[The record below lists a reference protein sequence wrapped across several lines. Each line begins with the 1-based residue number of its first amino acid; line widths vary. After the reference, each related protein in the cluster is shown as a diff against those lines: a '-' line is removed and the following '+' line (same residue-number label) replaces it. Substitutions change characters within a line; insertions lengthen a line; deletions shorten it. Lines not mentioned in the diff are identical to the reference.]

1 MTIGKDTSVR
11 PSLSIYNPMMP
22 GARLIKELEIGS
34 FATSPF
40 AREWPETLRIV
51 SWNVNRGLQLS
62 GVIDFL
68 QSSSADLILLQETD
82 VNARRTRHR
91 NIPREVAQALRLNYI
106 FGREFEE
113 LAQGTEA
120 SPAYH
125 GQTTLSRLPLSNPRI
140 LRFRE
145 QSTFWRPR
153 WFVPPLQSFQ
163 RRLGGRIALIC
174 DITLQSRTLVLYN
187 LHLESRG
194 NDELRTGQL
203 SEMLTEIRKNPAET
217 PILVAGDFNF
227 DLSRGPA
234 PALIAGMRLDNRFAS
249 FGGRR
254 TVPNHAK
261 PAAID
266 WILTR
271 GALSASDP
279 EIHESVTA
287 SDHYPLSLELR
298 LLSPQ

>member
-1 MTIGKDTSVR
+1 MTIRNDTSDPR
-11 PSLSIYNPMMP
+11 SLNVFSPMMP
-22 GARLIKELEIGS
+22 GFPLTKDLEIGS
-34 FATSPF
+34 FLSPPF
-40 AREWPETLRIV
+40 PREWPETLRVV
-51 SWNVNRGLQLS
+51 SWNVNRGLQLN
-62 GVIDFL
+62 GIIEFL

-91 NIPREVAQALRLNYI
+91 NIPRDIARALRMNYI

-125 GQTTLSRLPLSNPRI
+125 GQTTLSRLPLSHPSI
-140 LRFRE
+140 LRFRN

-163 RRLGGRIALIC
+163 RRQGGRMALVC
-174 DITLQSRTLVLYN
+174 EITIQGRTLVLYN
-187 LHLESRG
+187 VHLESRG
-194 NDELRTGQL
+194 NDELRIGQL
-203 SEMLTEIRKNPAET
+203 SEMLTEIRKNPADT
-217 PILVAGDFNF
+217 PVLLGGDFNF

-234 PALIAGMRLDNRFAS
+234 TALIAGMRIENRFGS

-261 PAAID
+261 AAVID

-287 SDHYPLSLELR
+287 SDHFPLSLELR
-298 LLSPQ
+298 HL

>member
-1 MTIGKDTSVR
+1 MTIRKDTSVR
-11 PSLSIYNPMMP
+11 ASLSVYSPIMP

-40 AREWPETLRIV
+40 VREWPETLRVV

-62 GVIDFL
+62 GIIDYL

-91 NIPREVAQALRLNYI
+91 NIPREIAQALRLNYI

-140 LRFRE
+140 LRFRD

-153 WFVPPLQSFQ
+153 WFIPPIESFQ

-174 DITLQSRTLVLYN
+174 DITLQGRTLMLYN

-194 NDELRTGQL
+194 NNELRMGQL
-203 SEMLTEIRKNPAET
+203 SEMLTEIGQSPADA
-217 PILVAGDFNF
+217 PVLLAGDFNF

-234 PALIAGMRLDNRFAS
+234 TTLIAGMRIENQFAS
-249 FGGRR
+249 LGGRR
-254 TVPNHAK
+254 TVPDH
-261 PAAID
+261 PRTAAID

-271 GALSASDP
+271 GALSARDP
-279 EIHESVTA
+279 EIHDSVTA
-287 SDHYPLSLELR
+287 SDHFPLSLELR
-298 LLSPQ
+298 MLSPQ